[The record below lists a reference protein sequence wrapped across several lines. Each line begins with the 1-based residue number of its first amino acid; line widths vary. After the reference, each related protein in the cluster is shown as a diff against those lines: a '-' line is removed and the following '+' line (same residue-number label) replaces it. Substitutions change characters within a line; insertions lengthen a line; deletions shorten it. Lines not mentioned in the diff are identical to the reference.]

1 MTTSRPK
8 RILLVEDEEDAL
20 ELMQWWVEEQG
31 FDVRTAR
38 TGEAA
43 LDIGRSFKPDF
54 LVTDYLLQDD
64 LTGADVIDELRNAN
78 GNVRCVLVTGL
89 LQNALSRDAQRLD
102 GVPILTKPF
111 DFKRL
116 GALLSSAGAEA
127 DLP

>member
-38 TGEAA
+38 SGEAA
-43 LDIGRSFKPDF
+43 LDIGKTFKPDF

-64 LTGADVIDELRNAN
+64 LTGADVIDRLRTAD
-78 GNVRCVLVTGL
+78 GNVRCVLVTGV
-89 LQNALSRDAQRLD
+89 LQNALTLDAQRLS

-116 GALLSSAGAEA
+116 GALLSSADGEM
-127 DLP
+127 D